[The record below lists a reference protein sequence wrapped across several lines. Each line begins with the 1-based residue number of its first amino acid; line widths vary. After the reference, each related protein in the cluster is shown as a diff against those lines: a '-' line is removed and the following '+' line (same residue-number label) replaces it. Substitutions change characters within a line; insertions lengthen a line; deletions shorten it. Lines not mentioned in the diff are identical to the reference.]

1 MTTECN
7 QFVFGFHPQKRRE
20 IRAQIDGG
28 AITGDGGGLLLR
40 EVEKRVGILRQFAA
54 CFTDYR
60 NPDLIE
66 PSVEKLVPRESIVQ
80 EMLDRCE
87 ARA

>member
-1 MTTECN
+1 MTPECN

-20 IRAQIDGG
+20 IRAQFDGG
-28 AITGDGGGLLLR
+28 AITSDGGGLLLR

-60 NPDLIE
+60 NPDLIDTRCR
-66 PSVEKLVPRESIVQ
+66 SWWPRESMVWLWDTKI
-80 EMLDRCE
+80 
-87 ARA
+87 